1 MATAGALVSS
11 VLRHAKWQGEGRA
24 LLSPGKVRLG
34 ALLRD
39 RSLPRVRVQQAD
51 LQKCYSLFCR
61 QLLSRLQSDLGRNP
75 QHGWNFSNRF
85 EPVYLFLETR
95 PNDARNKAMSELR
108 DSAGNVMPH
117 RWSCHG
123 DGRGRYHLRCNK
135 GMEVAALKEVALAV
149 VANRKGLKP

>member
-1 MATAGALVSS
+1 MATASAKVSS

-39 RSLPRVRVQQAD
+39 RSLPRVRIQQAD

-61 QLLSRLQSDLGRNP
+61 QLFSSLQSDLGRNP

-95 PNDARNKAMSELR
+95 PKYARKKAMSELR
-108 DSAGNVMPH
+108 DSAG
-117 RWSCHG
+117 RSCHG

-149 VANRKGLKP
+149 VANRK